1 MTISGVK
8 ATLDEKCLTQKLQEE
23 RTGNNQG
30 VSIPLKS
37 RKGGR
42 VLINQSL
49 EKLSQMRLHT
59 MADAIK
65 QQLEQPSVQELSFEE
80 RIAMIVDREWL
91 FRENR
96 RLTRRLKA
104 ARLKQQAAVEDID
117 FRQPRGLDKSVML
130 TLSNCQW
137 IRNHQNV
144 IIIGPT
150 GIGKSY
156 LAEALAQ
163 KACREGFTALYYR
176 SSRIFRD
183 LAIARGDGNY
193 SKLLTRLAKTDLL
206 VVDDWGLSSLT
217 DAERRDF
224 LEVMEDRHGI
234 RSTIITSQYP
244 VAKWHEL
251 IGEPTLADAILDRI
265 VHNAHKI
272 VLKGE
277 SMRKTRSK
285 LTQADQ

>member
-1 MTISGVK
+1 
-8 ATLDEKCLTQKLQEE
+8 
-23 RTGNNQG
+23 
-30 VSIPLKS
+30 
-37 RKGGR
+37 
-42 VLINQSL
+42 
-49 EKLSQMRLHT
+49 
-59 MADAIK
+59 MADAIR

-96 RLTRRLKA
+96 KLTRRLKA

-137 IRNHQNV
+137 IRNQQNV
-144 IIIGPT
+144 IITGPT

-163 KACREGFTALYYR
+163 KACREGFTALYCR
-176 SSRIFRD
+176 SPLLFRD
-183 LAIARGDGNY
+183 LAIARGDGSY
-193 SKLLTRLAKTDLL
+193 SKLLSRLAKTDLL

-234 RSTIITSQYP
+234 RSTVITSQYP

>member
-1 MTISGVK
+1 MV
-8 ATLDEKCLTQKLQEE
+8 
-23 RTGNNQG
+23 
-30 VSIPLKS
+30 
-37 RKGGR
+37 
-42 VLINQSL
+42 
-49 EKLSQMRLHT
+49 
-59 MADAIK
+59 DAIR

-80 RIAMIVDREWL
+80 RLAMIVDHEWL

-96 RLTRRLKA
+96 RLTRRLKE

-130 TLSNCQW
+130 TLSTCQW

-144 IIIGPT
+144 IITGPT

-176 SSRIFRD
+176 SPRLFRD

-193 SKLLTRLAKTDLL
+193 SKLLIKLAKTDLL

-234 RSTIITSQYP
+234 HSTVITSQYP

>member
-1 MTISGVK
+1 
-8 ATLDEKCLTQKLQEE
+8 
-23 RTGNNQG
+23 
-30 VSIPLKS
+30 
-37 RKGGR
+37 
-42 VLINQSL
+42 LIHQSL
-49 EKLSQMRLHT
+49 EKLSQMRLHA
-59 MADAIK
+59 MADAIR

-104 ARLKQQAAVEDID
+104 ARLKQHAAVEDID

-144 IIIGPT
+144 IITGPT

-193 SKLLTRLAKTDLL
+193 SKLLIRLAKTDLL

-224 LEVMEDRHGI
+224 LEVMEDRHSI
-234 RSTIITSQYP
+234 RSTVITSQYP
-244 VAKWHEL
+244 VTKWHEL

-277 SMRKTRSK
+277 SMRKTQSK

>member
-1 MTISGVK
+1 
-8 ATLDEKCLTQKLQEE
+8 
-23 RTGNNQG
+23 
-30 VSIPLKS
+30 
-37 RKGGR
+37 
-42 VLINQSL
+42 
-49 EKLSQMRLHT
+49 
-59 MADAIK
+59 MADAIR
-65 QQLEQPSVQELSFEE
+65 QQLEQPSVQDLGFEE

-104 ARLKQQAAVEDID
+104 ARLKQHAAVEDID

-144 IIIGPT
+144 IITGPT

-193 SKLLTRLAKTDLL
+193 SKLLIRLAKTDLL

-224 LEVMEDRHGI
+224 LEVMEDRHSI
-234 RSTIITSQYP
+234 RSTVITSQYP
-244 VAKWHEL
+244 VTKWHEL

-277 SMRKTRSK
+277 SMRKTQSK

>member
-1 MTISGVK
+1 
-8 ATLDEKCLTQKLQEE
+8 
-23 RTGNNQG
+23 
-30 VSIPLKS
+30 
-37 RKGGR
+37 
-42 VLINQSL
+42 
-49 EKLSQMRLHT
+49 
-59 MADAIK
+59 MADAIR

-104 ARLKQQAAVEDID
+104 ARLKQHAAVEDID

-144 IIIGPT
+144 IITGPT

-193 SKLLTRLAKTDLL
+193 SKLLIRLAKTDLL

-224 LEVMEDRHGI
+224 LEVMEDRHSI
-234 RSTIITSQYP
+234 RSTVITSQYP
-244 VAKWHEL
+244 VTKWHEL

-277 SMRKTRSK
+277 SMRKTQSK

>member
-1 MTISGVK
+1 MV
-8 ATLDEKCLTQKLQEE
+8 
-23 RTGNNQG
+23 
-30 VSIPLKS
+30 
-37 RKGGR
+37 
-42 VLINQSL
+42 
-49 EKLSQMRLHT
+49 
-59 MADAIK
+59 DAIR

-80 RIAMIVDREWL
+80 RLAMIVDREWL

-96 RLTRRLKA
+96 RLTRRLKE

-130 TLSNCQW
+130 TLSTCQW

-144 IIIGPT
+144 IITGPT

-176 SSRIFRD
+176 SPRLFRD

-193 SKLLTRLAKTDLL
+193 SKLLIKLAKTDLL

-224 LEVMEDRHGI
+224 LEVMEDRHGS
-234 RSTIITSQYP
+234 RSTVITSQYP

>member
-1 MTISGVK
+1 MIH
-8 ATLDEKCLTQKLQEE
+8 
-23 RTGNNQG
+23 
-30 VSIPLKS
+30 
-37 RKGGR
+37 
-42 VLINQSL
+42 QSL
-49 EKLSQMRLHT
+49 EKLTQMRLYT
-59 MADAIK
+59 MVDAIR

-80 RIAMIVDREWL
+80 RLAMIVDHEWL

-96 RLTRRLKA
+96 RLTRRLKE

-130 TLSNCQW
+130 TLSTCQW

-144 IIIGPT
+144 IITGPT

-176 SSRIFRD
+176 SPRLFRD

-193 SKLLTRLAKTDLL
+193 SKLLIKLAKTDLL

-234 RSTIITSQYP
+234 HSTVITSQYP

>member
-1 MTISGVK
+1 MVG
-8 ATLDEKCLTQKLQEE
+8 
-23 RTGNNQG
+23 
-30 VSIPLKS
+30 
-37 RKGGR
+37 
-42 VLINQSL
+42 
-49 EKLSQMRLHT
+49 
-59 MADAIK
+59 AIR

-80 RIAMIVDREWL
+80 RLAMIVDREWL

-96 RLTRRLKA
+96 RLTRRLKEA
-104 ARLKQQAAVEDID
+104 GLKQQAAVEDID
-117 FRQPRGLDKSVML
+117 FRHSRGLDKSVML

-144 IIIGPT
+144 IITGPT

-193 SKLLTRLAKTDLL
+193 SKLLIKLAKTDLL

-234 RSTIITSQYP
+234 RSTVITSQYP

>member
-1 MTISGVK
+1 MIH
-8 ATLDEKCLTQKLQEE
+8 
-23 RTGNNQG
+23 
-30 VSIPLKS
+30 
-37 RKGGR
+37 
-42 VLINQSL
+42 QSL
-49 EKLSQMRLHT
+49 EKLTQMRLHT
-59 MADAIK
+59 MADAIR
-65 QQLEQPSVQELSFEE
+65 QQLEQSSVQELSFEE

-96 RLTRRLKA
+96 KLTRRLKA

-144 IIIGPT
+144 IITGPT

-163 KACREGFTALYYR
+163 KACREGFTAFYYR
-176 SSRIFRD
+176 SPLLFRE
-183 LAIARGDGNY
+183 LAIARGDGSY
-193 SKLLTRLAKTDLL
+193 GKLLSRLAKTDLL

-217 DAERRDF
+217 DAERRDL

-234 RSTIITSQYP
+234 RSTVITSQYP

>member
-1 MTISGVK
+1 
-8 ATLDEKCLTQKLQEE
+8 
-23 RTGNNQG
+23 
-30 VSIPLKS
+30 
-37 RKGGR
+37 
-42 VLINQSL
+42 
-49 EKLSQMRLHT
+49 
-59 MADAIK
+59 
-65 QQLEQPSVQELSFEE
+65 
-80 RIAMIVDREWL
+80 MIVAREWL

-96 RLTRRLKA
+96 RLTRRLKE

-130 TLSNCQW
+130 TLSTCQW

-144 IIIGPT
+144 IITGPT

-176 SSRIFRD
+176 SPRLFRD

-193 SKLLTRLAKTDLL
+193 SKFLIKLAKTDLL

-234 RSTIITSQYP
+234 RSTVITSQYP

-277 SMRKTRSK
+277 SMRKTCSK